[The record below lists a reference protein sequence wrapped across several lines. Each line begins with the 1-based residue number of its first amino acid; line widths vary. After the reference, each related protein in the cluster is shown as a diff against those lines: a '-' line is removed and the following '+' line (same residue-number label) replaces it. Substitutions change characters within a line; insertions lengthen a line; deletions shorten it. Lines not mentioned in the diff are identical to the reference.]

1 MRNARRSRPRGPLSA
16 WAGDSLWRRFVVWLA
31 GNLVLLA
38 IAAAA
43 FAVIWFVLMPMMID
57 GFTDVMQRR
66 TR

>member
-1 MRNARRSRPRGPLSA
+1 MRNARRSRTPDPLRV
-16 WAGDSLWRRFVVWLA
+16 WAGDSLWRRFIVWLS

-43 FAVIWFVLMPMMID
+43 FAVIWFVLMPMMIE
-57 GFTDVMQRR
+57 GFTEIMQRA